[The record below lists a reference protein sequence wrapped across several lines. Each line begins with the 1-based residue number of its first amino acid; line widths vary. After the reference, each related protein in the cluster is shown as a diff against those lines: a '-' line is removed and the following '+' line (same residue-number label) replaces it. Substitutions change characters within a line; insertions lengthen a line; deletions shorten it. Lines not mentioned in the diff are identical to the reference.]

1 MLIIDPSV
9 LFNKPTDTQL
19 NQKINLFSYHP
30 NECIMA
36 PCNIT
41 IIQKMNEKNQI
52 DYCMEEIVSKPYAN
66 REVIKHMGKLYR
78 YGV

>member
-1 MLIIDPSV
+1 M
-9 LFNKPTDTQL
+9 
-19 NQKINLFSYHP
+19 FSYDP